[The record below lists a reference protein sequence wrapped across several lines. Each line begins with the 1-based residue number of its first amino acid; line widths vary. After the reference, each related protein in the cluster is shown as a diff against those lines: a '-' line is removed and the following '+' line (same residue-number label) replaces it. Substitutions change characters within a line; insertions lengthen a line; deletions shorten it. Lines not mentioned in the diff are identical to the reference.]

1 MGSRPP
7 SGHKPVGPVA
17 VIDWSR
23 DGLVDRKRRRVG
35 GAGMNRNDPAHAEE
49 DALDV

>member
-1 MGSRPP
+1 MGIP
-7 SGHKPVGPVA
+7 SSERSCAVGTVA

-23 DGLVDRKRRRVG
+23 DGLVDRKRRRAG
-35 GAGMNRNDPAHAEE
+35 GAGMNRNDPANAEE